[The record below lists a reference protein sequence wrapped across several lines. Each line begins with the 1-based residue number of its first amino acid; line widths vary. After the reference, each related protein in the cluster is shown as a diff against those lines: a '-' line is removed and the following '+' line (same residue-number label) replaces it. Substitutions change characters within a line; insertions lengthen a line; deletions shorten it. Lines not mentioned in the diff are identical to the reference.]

1 MCMTSAEALKHG
13 SVNSSKLTVSL
24 TSNDSVGLHVVH
36 PVTSFVCAAFI
47 GNRMTKSNWLAS

>member
-1 MCMTSAEALKHG
+1 MTSAEALKHG